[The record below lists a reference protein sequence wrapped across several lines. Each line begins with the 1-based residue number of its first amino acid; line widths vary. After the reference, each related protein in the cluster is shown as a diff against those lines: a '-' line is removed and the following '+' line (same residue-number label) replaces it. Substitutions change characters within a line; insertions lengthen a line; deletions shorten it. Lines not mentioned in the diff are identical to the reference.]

1 MWRTVVEPIVRIIW
15 PRTLEVPKVEDIPEE
30 ERMRVARDEE
40 LLRRELIRA
49 ETEAQRL
56 LQRYRADRTN

>member
-15 PRTLEVPKVEDIPEE
+15 PRTLEVPRVEDIPEE
-30 ERMRVARDEE
+30 EKMRVARDEE
-40 LLRRELIRA
+40 MLRRELIRA

-56 LQRYRADRTN
+56 LQRYRAERTN